1 MRVNRLVLTNDE
13 QTLVS
18 GHIGEFCL
26 WKSVDLVKL
35 SSIPDG
41 AVPSSVGHHR
51 AASVSCL
58 AIFHSTDF
66 APQVLFTACYNDERD
81 CDIRRWRLQDLERL
95 RCVATSSY
103 TPEVSHLP
111 IFELIV
117 SPNGLKLLTAHN
129 NSRICIWDA
138 ESMKLDRSIPLINGS
153 VCITSV
159 IVDREWSTFCAIS
172 DSDNKSS
179 GILCYDLIRNEER
192 RRFVCDALPVR
203 MVYSNND
210 CYLIAGYNDGCIRKW
225 NINTGQMHTVFR
237 SGWSEETECGC
248 GVM

>member
-1 MRVNRLVLTNDE
+1 
-13 QTLVS
+13 
-18 GHIGEFCL
+18 
-26 WKSVDLVKL
+26 
-35 SSIPDG
+35 
-41 AVPSSVGHHR
+41 
-51 AASVSCL
+51 
-58 AIFHSTDF
+58 
-66 APQVLFTACYNDERD
+66 
-81 CDIRRWRLQDLERL
+81 
-95 RCVATSSY
+95 
-103 TPEVSHLP
+103 
-111 IFELIV
+111 
-117 SPNGLKLLTAHN
+117 LKLLTAHN

-138 ESMKLDRSIPLINGS
+138 ESMKLDKSIPLINGS